1 MKIKQQLNKGFTL
14 IEVLISIMIL
24 GIGLL
29 GLAGLQMTGLRNNF
43 SAYHRTQATQFSAN
57 IADKIRANAVE
68 AKLFNNSTYS
78 VINPEDAIKKSK
90 CLIYAK
96 VSACLP
102 ADMAQQDLFSWHQ
115 DVSTILPSGLGRIN
129 ADNTGVFTVTITWDD
144 NRDDVIDETDPS
156 FEMSFIL

>member
-1 MKIKQQLNKGFTL
+1 MKHQLNKGFTL
-14 IEVLISIMIL
+14 IEVLVAMMIL

-57 IADKIRANAVE
+57 IADKIRANEVE

-78 VINPEDAIKKSK
+78 VILPEDAIKKSK
-90 CLIYAK
+90 CLLYAK
-96 VSACLP
+96 VSACSP
-102 ADMAQQDLFSWHQ
+102 TDMAHQDLFSWHQ
-115 DVSTILPSGLGRIN
+115 DVNTILPSGLGRISASN
-129 ADNTGVFTVTITWDD
+129 AGVFTVTITWDD
-144 NRDDVIDETDPS
+144 NRDDAIDETDPS